1 MKNLQQWAA
10 VQELHRKKIPI
21 AQIARELG
29 MTRNTVKKLIKQ
41 KEEPKYT
48 RTTYPSKMEPYLD
61 KIIDWR
67 TLPEYDFNGTRIYRE
82 LQKIGYEGSI
92 NPLYRA
98 LKRIDEQSRSYI
110 PIATVRI
117 ETPVGDQAQFDWSPY
132 DMVIGQEIKRVYCFT
147 MILAACRKKAVC
159 FSLTCDGEAIYEAIQ
174 ELFDDL
180 GGVTLE
186 LLIDN
191 PKALV
196 IDNNYQSE
204 EEIRYNPKALLLA
217 AHLGMELNACNCYW
231 PRTKGK
237 VEKPYQYIEEQ
248 FIKGNPFKTMEAL
261 NFEGKAFINAWNHET
276 HSTTRRIPN
285 EYFETEEKQAL
296 LPLPPKR
303 LRFKPLI
310 NRIVSNDSYIH
321 INTNQY
327 SLLVDYV
334 AQTIRY
340 RIVYGFR
347 IEVYTGDD
355 QRILTV
361 EAFDGRHGLFKQEE
375 HYAAIAPRASKSI
388 PQIRRDFTRLFE
400 NGQRYLDEASHHFQ
414 QPTYHARKIL
424 ELTDLYKPEDLD
436 QVLGYGLAHG
446 LLDIKAIKRLLR
458 DHFFEIISQN
468 KEMSTKMEV
477 REHESEL
484 IRNCDY
490 YEIQQEEI
498 TL

>member
-1 MKNLQQWAA
+1 MEKIMK
-10 VQELHRKKIPI
+10 
-21 AQIARELG
+21 
-29 MTRNTVKKLIKQ
+29 
-41 KEEPKYT
+41 
-48 RTTYPSKMEPYLD
+48 
-61 KIIDWR
+61 WR

-98 LKRIDEQSRSYI
+98 LKRIDEQGRSRTTA
-110 PIATVRI
+110 ATIRI

-147 MILAACRKKAVC
+147 MILAACRKKAIC

-174 ELFDDL
+174 ELFEDL

-196 IDNNYQSE
+196 IDNDYQSE
-204 EEIRYNPKALLLA
+204 EEIRYNPKALLVA
-217 AHLGMELNACNCYW
+217 AHLGTELNACNCYW

-248 FIKGNPFKTMEAL
+248 FIKGSSFKTMEAL
-261 NFEGKAFINAWNHET
+261 NLAGKAFINAWNHET
-276 HSTTRRIPN
+276 HSTTRRIPD
-285 EYFETEEKQAL
+285 EYFETEEKHTL
-296 LPLPPKR
+296 LPLPTKR
-303 LRFKPLI
+303 LRLKSLI
-310 NRIVSNDSYIH
+310 KRIVSNDSYIH

-327 SLLVDYV
+327 SLPVDYV
-334 AQTIRY
+334 AQTVWY

-347 IEVYTGDD
+347 IEVYTIDD
-355 QRILTV
+355 QMIINV
-361 EAFDGRHGLFKQEE
+361 EASDGRHGLFKQEA
-375 HYAAIAPRASKSI
+375 HYAAIVPLASKSI

-400 NGQRYLDEASHHFQ
+400 NGQHYLDEASRHFQ

-424 ELTDLYKPEDLD
+424 ELTDLYKTEDLD
-436 QVLGYGLAHG
+436 QILGYGLAHG
-446 LLDIKAIKRLLR
+446 LLDIKSIKSLLR
-458 DHFFEIISQN
+458 DHFFEIIFQN
-468 KEMSTKMEV
+468 KENKTKMSGY
-477 REHESEL
+477 EHEPEL
-484 IRNCDY
+484 IRSCDY
-490 YEIQQEEI
+490 YENQQEVI

>member
-1 MKNLQQWAA
+1 MQQWAA

-21 AQIARELG
+21 AQIARELE
-29 MTRNTVKKLIKQ
+29 MTRNTVKRLIKL

-48 RTTYPSKMEPYLD
+48 RNTYPSKMEPYME

-82 LQKIGYEGSI
+82 LQKIGYDGSI

-98 LKRIDEQSRSYI
+98 LKRIDEQRGDRTSV
-110 PIATVRI
+110 ATVRI
-117 ETPVGDQAQFDWSPY
+117 ETPTGDQAQFDWSPY
-132 DMVIGQEIKRVYCFT
+132 DMVIDQETKRVYCFT
-147 MILAACRKKAVC
+147 MILAACRKKAIC

-248 FIKGNPFKTMEAL
+248 FIKGNSFKTMEAL
-261 NFEGKAFINAWNHET
+261 NHEGKKFINAWNQKT
-276 HSTTRRIPN
+276 HSTTRRVPN
-285 EYFETEEKQAL
+285 EYFEAEEKNVL
-296 LPLPPKR
+296 LPLPIKR
-303 LRFKPLI
+303 LRFKSLI
-310 NRIVSNDSYIH
+310 KRIVSNDSYIH
-321 INTNQY
+321 IDTNQY
-327 SLLVDYV
+327 SLPVDYV
-334 AQTIRY
+334 AKTVWY
-340 RIVYGFR
+340 RIIYGFR
-347 IEVYTGDD
+347 IEVYTEND
-355 QRILTV
+355 QQILTI
-361 EAFDGRHGLFKQEE
+361 EASDGRHGLFKQEA
-375 HYAAIAPRASKSI
+375 HYELIAPRASKSI

-400 NGQRYLDEASHHFQ
+400 NGQHYLDEASRHFQ

-424 ELTDLYKPEDLD
+424 ELTDLYKIKDLD
-436 QVLGYGLAHG
+436 QILGYGLTHG
-446 LLDIKAIKRLLR
+446 LLDIKSIKSLLR
-458 DHFFEIISQN
+458 DHFFEIILQN
-468 KEMSTKMEV
+468 KKILENRV
-477 REHESEL
+477 VHEDGSEL
-484 IRNCDY
+484 IRCCDY
-490 YEIQQEEI
+490 YENQQEVI